1 MKRISLAVAL
11 TAFFSISMAQLPAPT
26 SGLTIESLNSYPLI
40 QGKSPTGPAIS
51 PDGRKI
57 VFGWNQ
63 TGARKTDI
71 WIVDTLSGQKQEI
84 LTADS
89 IPEIQRQDDERTDQ
103 EKEEAKTYDAG
114 FTSFQWSPDGK
125 EIMTGPYRGRVW
137 LIDPVSKAKRPL
149 IDTSESVQAPA
160 YSPDGKYIAF
170 LRGSNLFRLDR
181 KSGQIKQLTTVSKG
195 GTTLDGFIWSPKGSR
210 LAVSWSDSSKMGGH
224 QMMDFTKERAEVV
237 PIARMWNGEMAQ
249 DSQIGIVDVDGGL
262 IKFVPDIP
270 HYMWMTSWEWSP
282 DESKLA
288 FYWIKDNFK
297 EATITV
303 VDAASGKRYN
313 VYQET
318 APSNYIP
325 DFRQLFWTRS
335 GKIMFTTDI
344 IGGKWAS
351 RSLMSMDANG
361 SNLTAFYNKD
371 HDIAAAG
378 RPLKSDRI
386 VIVTQARSTLTSEIQ
401 IIDPNGNKQTIIP
414 MENGA
419 ATPFDFDYA
428 SMPLMSDDG
437 NKIAS
442 LCSDRQINPELYL
455 VSPTV
460 KRLTESQSADFKK
473 IKWADYKEVSFP
485 GPDGKTIHGLL
496 ITPKNLNKGVQHPA
510 FISNMYANSAKRSWA
525 GFFENY
531 AATELGMVVL
541 QIDFRASWGQGGEFN
556 SGYANKMGIID
567 ADEAVKGKEFLTS
580 LGYVNPERVGV
591 WGWSYGGFLTCMI
604 QLTRPGV
611 FDTGVAVASVTDW
624 HSYNEWY
631 TRRRLGLPSEDK
643 DGIYEK
649 TSPVYHAKGLQGNLF
664 LIHGMLDDN
673 VLYQDTVRLQENLIK
688 EGKTFD
694 IFTYPRGDHGMWRVH
709 ERPHIMANI
718 MRYLYNKLTRP

>member
-1 MKRISLAVAL
+1 MKRTFLAAVLA
-11 TAFFSISMAQLPAPT
+11 AFFSASMAQLPAP
-26 SGLTIESLNSYPLI
+26 SNGLTIQRLNSYPLI
-40 QGKSPTGPAIS
+40 QGKSPTAPAMS

-71 WIVDTLSGQKQEI
+71 WIVDTLSGSKSMI
-84 LTADS
+84 LTSDS
-89 IPEIQRQDDERTDQ
+89 FPEIPRQDDERTDQ
-103 EKEEAKTYDAG
+103 EKEEQKEYDAG
-114 FTSFQWSPDGK
+114 IGGFQWSPDGK
-125 EIMTGPYRGRVW
+125 EIMAGPYRGRVW
-137 LIDPVSKAKRPL
+137 LIDPVSKNRRPL
-149 IDTSESVQAPA
+149 IDTSEQVSSPA

-170 LRGSNLFRLDR
+170 LRGTNLFRLDR
-181 KSGQIKQLTTVSKG
+181 KSGEIKQLTTVSKG

-224 QMMDFTKERAEVV
+224 QMMDFTKDRAEVV

-249 DSQIGIVDVDGGL
+249 DTQIGIVDVNGGL
-262 IKFVPDIP
+262 IKFLPDLP

-288 FYWIKDNFK
+288 LFWIKDNFK

-303 VDAASGKRYN
+303 ADAASGKRYN

-318 APSNYIP
+318 APTNYIP
-325 DFRQLFWTRS
+325 DFRNLFWTRD
-335 GKIMFTTDI
+335 GRIMFTTDI
-344 IGGKWAS
+344 IGGKWGY

-361 SNLTAFYNKD
+361 SNLKPFYSKN
-371 HDIAAAG
+371 HDIAAAV

-386 VIVTQARSTLTSEIQ
+386 VLVTMERSSLITEVKWMDPIGRSETIV
-401 IIDPNGNKQTIIP
+401 P
-414 MENGA
+414 MADGV
-419 ATPFDFDYA
+419 ATPVEFDA
-428 SMPLMSDDG
+428 AAMPLMSEDG
-437 NKIAS
+437 NKMAS
-442 LCSDRQINPELYL
+442 LCSHRNINPELYML
-455 VSPTV
+455 SPEV
-460 KRLTESQSADFKK
+460 KRLTTSQSADFQK
-473 IKWADYKEVSFP
+473 IKWAKYERVQFK
-485 GPDGKTIHGLL
+485 GPDGQTIHGVLV
-496 ITPKNLNKGVQHPA
+496 TPPNLNKGVQHPA
-510 FISNMYANSAKRSWA
+510 VISNMYANSAKMSWG
-525 GFFENY
+525 GFMENY
-531 AATELGMVVL
+531 MATELGMVVL

-567 ADEAVKGKEFLTS
+567 ADEAVKGKEFLVS
-580 LGYVNPERVGV
+580 LGYVNPQRVGL
-591 WGWSYGGFLTCMI
+591 WGWSYGGFLTCMV

-624 HSYNEWY
+624 KSYNEWY
-631 TRRRLGLPSEDK
+631 TRRRLGLPGDDK

-649 TSPVYHAKGLQGNLF
+649 TSPVHHAKGLQGNLM

-694 IFTYPRGDHGMWRVH
+694 VFSYPRGDHGMWRVH

-718 MRYLYNKLTRP
+718 LRYLYSKLTRP